1 MCIIVCVCVCVCVRA
16 RAEVMCG
23 GGGLGA
29 GGLPVA
35 LNDIDQHVYC
45 NFITA
50 DVDIGIVYFILIK
63 YSLDSVM
70 VQRFVCQSRV

>member
-1 MCIIVCVCVCVCVRA
+1 MCVCVC
-16 RAEVMCG
+16 G
-23 GGGLGA
+23 GGVVV
-29 GGLPVA
+29 GGGVPVA

-45 NFITA
+45 HFITA